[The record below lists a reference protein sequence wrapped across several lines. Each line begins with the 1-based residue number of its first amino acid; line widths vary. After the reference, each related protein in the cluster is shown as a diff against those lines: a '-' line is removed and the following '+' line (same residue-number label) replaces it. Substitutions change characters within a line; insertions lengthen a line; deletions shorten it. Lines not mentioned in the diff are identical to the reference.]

1 MKSSFPRKRGRQSFH
16 GLLAFASAASEAY
29 SRAMTRTTLILA
41 LSLIAAG
48 GCSVIETKTV
58 AREDLKN
65 AQGHVIGYKDLMR
78 DSRTGEELAQLTL
91 FVPRLSEAG
100 EIVGYEERVRGGTV
114 LHDLNGKRIGARWLD
129 VRSRGTN
136 PQNTGLLIMVRGKES
151 ERATLAQVPSIEELI
166 QLARLGN

>member
-1 MKSSFPRKRGRQSFH
+1 
-16 GLLAFASAASEAY
+16 
-29 SRAMTRTTLILA
+29 MTRTALILA
-41 LSLIAAG
+41 IALAAG
-48 GCSVIETKTV
+48 GCSVIETKSV

-78 DSRTGEELAQLTL
+78 DSRTGEELAQITL
-91 FVPRLSEAG
+91 FVPRLDERG

-129 VRSRGTN
+129 VRSRGSN
-136 PQNTGLLIMVRGKES
+136 PQNKGLLIMVRGKES
-151 ERATLAQVPSIEELI
+151 ERATLAQAPSIEELI